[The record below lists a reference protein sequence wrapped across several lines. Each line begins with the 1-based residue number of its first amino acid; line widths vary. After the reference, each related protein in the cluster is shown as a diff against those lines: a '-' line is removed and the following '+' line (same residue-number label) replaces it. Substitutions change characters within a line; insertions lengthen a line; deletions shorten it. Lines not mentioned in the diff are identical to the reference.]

1 MLIERRRLLAAAGFG
16 ALAGPARAQAL
27 ALRIARIQGV
37 NFLPLYVME
46 RRRLVEKQAAALGV
60 VGLTVDWVN
69 FAGGGGATDAM
80 LSGSIDMVSAGPG
93 NMLLLWDRTRGAV
106 RGIVSNAALPARLI
120 TRDPRIRTLADYG
133 ENDRIAV
140 PTVGVSTQAILLQ
153 IASAAQFGASEWR
166 RLDPN
171 TVQMGHADAF
181 VAMMNPR
188 HEVASHFASPPFITR
203 ELREVPGA
211 HVVADSTAIIGA
223 NLSTA
228 VLFATTRFTDANPA
242 LVRAAIAA
250 SEEAVALIRDD
261 PAGTA
266 ADYLTLSGDRMAAQD
281 LIALLR
287 ESDMVFSTRP
297 EGTLTFAQFLHRI
310 GTLRMR
316 PIAWTDYF
324 VADAASLGGS

>member
-1 MLIERRRLLAAAGFG
+1 MFKRRRLLAVAGLG
-16 ALAGPARAQAL
+16 ALARPARAQGPN
-27 ALRIARIQGV
+27 LRIARIQGV

-60 VGLTVDWVN
+60 AGLAVEWVN

-80 LSGSIDMVSAGPG
+80 LSGSVDVVSAGPG

-120 TRDPRIRTLADYG
+120 TRDPRIKTLSDYA

-153 IASAAQFGASEWR
+153 IAAAAQFGAPDWR

-211 HVVADSTAIIGA
+211 RVVTDSTAIIGA

-228 VLFATTRFTDANPA
+228 VLFATNRFTDANPA
-242 LVRAAIAA
+242 LVRAVIAA

-261 PAGTA
+261 PAGAA
-266 ADYLTLSGDRMAAQD
+266 ADYLAISGDRMAAQD
-281 LIALLR
+281 LTALLR
-287 ESDMVFSTRP
+287 EPGMVFSTRP

-310 GTLRMR
+310 GTLRMQ
-316 PIAWTDYF
+316 PAAWTDYF
-324 VADAASLGGS
+324 VPAAAGLGGS